1 MGVHVQYD
9 FSEYRAFFEK
19 MRAAKADFQKELGLW
34 LEAMGVEF
42 LNEVQEQII
51 SRNAMDT
58 GYMLRTFDRGGDEN
72 VWDIDL
78 GALRLEVGTS
88 LEYALWVNNGH
99 RTFDPSKTKHFTLPN
114 GEKARFVP
122 GYWSGDKFIYDPEAK
137 GGMVLKFHWVEGKHY
152 FDAAIRVF
160 APQFEKSFERRL
172 EEWLTQYFEM

>member
-1 MGVHVQYD
+1 MGNYVQYD

-19 MRAAKADFQKELGLW
+19 MRAAKSDFQEQLGLW
-34 LEAMGVEF
+34 LDAVGEEF
-42 LNEVQEQII
+42 LNEVQEQIV

-58 GYMLRTFDRGGDEN
+58 GYMYRTFHKGGSDN
-72 VWDIDL
+72 VFDIDL

-99 RTFDPSKTKHFTLPN
+99 RTFDPAKTKHFTLPN

-122 GYWSGDKFIYDPEAK
+122 GFWSGDKFTYDPSAD

-152 FDAAIRVF
+152 FDAAIQIF
-160 APQFEKSFERRL
+160 APQFEKSFEKKL
-172 EEWLTQYFEM
+172 EEWLTQYFET